1 MGSVPRFDEQLE
13 GVLAAQAA
21 VSGESIDDYVTRAVA
36 ARLVADISERKGL
49 ELGPLLERLA
59 DLGLAPPIPADPAA
73 AAVMAVLRDPDR
85 LGALRRTGLLDSPRE
100 EAYDRIVLMAS
111 DALAVPAAAIT
122 LLDDQRQFFKSAVGV
137 GEELDRVRETPID
150 RSICQH
156 TIASGESLIVEDARE
171 HPLLSTHPAVVE
183 DSLVAYAGVPVADRD
198 GHFIATLCVWDGKP
212 RQWTSGHVQTLT
224 DLAGLLQERIFT
236 AASK

>member
-1 MGSVPRFDEQLE
+1 MGSVPRFDEQLD

-36 ARLVADISERKGL
+36 GRLVADITERNGL

-59 DLGLAPPIPADPAA
+59 SLGLTLPIPVDPAA
-73 AAVMAVLRDPDR
+73 AAVMAILRDPDR
-85 LGALRRTGLLDSPRE
+85 LSALRRTGLLDSPRE
-100 EAYDRIVLMAS
+100 EAYDRIVQMAS

-122 LLDDQRQFFKSAVGV
+122 LLDDHRQFFKSAVGV
-137 GEELDRVRETPID
+137 GMDGVTETSIE

-156 TIASGESLIVEDARE
+156 TIASGESLIVEDARQ
-171 HPLLSTHPAVVE
+171 HPLLSTHPAVLE
-183 DSLVAYAGVPVADRD
+183 DSLVAYAGVPVADRE

-236 AASK
+236 AASR